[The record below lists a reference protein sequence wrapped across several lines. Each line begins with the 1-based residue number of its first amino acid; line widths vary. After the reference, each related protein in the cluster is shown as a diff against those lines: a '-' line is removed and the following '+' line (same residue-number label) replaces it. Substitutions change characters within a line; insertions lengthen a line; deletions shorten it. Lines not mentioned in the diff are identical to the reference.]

1 MLLITNLTY
10 LSLKLEACVEPSKYT
25 SGSLTLAFAKIYAQR
40 RIFKTWYFYYR
51 WHLKK
56 IIKALFFT
64 LASQLQFLEAIKLG
78 SYMINRNQ
86 AKVTADICILTCVSI

>member
-1 MLLITNLTY
+1 M
-10 LSLKLEACVEPSKYT
+10 EPSKYT
-25 SGSLTLAFAKIYAQR
+25 SGSVTLAFAKIYAQR

-64 LASQLQFLEAIKLG
+64 LPSQLQLIEAVKPG
-78 SYMINRNQ
+78 SHMVNRDQ
-86 AKVTADICILTCVSI
+86 ARVTADICVLTHASTDHYSLHLY